1 MTEMAAIPQ
10 RPMSKLADGV
20 EGEGTAMAAAS
31 RHVSGGG
38 FPVVRRRRRPG
49 GGERFRAA
57 LGRKGAPDEEELR
70 FSFSSLIYQL
80 PPSLHVDSRL

>member
-1 MTEMAAIPQ
+1 MTEIAVIPQ

-20 EGEGTAMAAAS
+20 ERAGTAMAAAS
-31 RHVSGGG
+31 WGVSGGEV
-38 FPVVRRRRRPG
+38 PVVRRRRRRG

-57 LGRKGAPDEEELR
+57 LGRKGAPDEEEIS

-80 PPSLHVDSRL
+80 PPSLRDSRL